1 MTNSQKPNYTF
12 ALTVMVVLMFL
23 LGFITTMNNS
33 MIAFCNKAFSPL
45 DDVELQLIN
54 TAFYGAYIL
63 SIPIAWLLG
72 KIGYKTAL
80 VAGVIVIGLGM
91 ALNYLGVEAG
101 FYGFLGCMFLVAVG
115 IVLLQ
120 VALNPYVL
128 VLGPPETAATRLTVN
143 QTFNSL
149 ATFIA
154 PLFVSM
160 IIVSNGTYNV
170 SQIQVPFLGLGI
182 FAIVLGVI
190 VMLLKLPAIKDEEPA
205 GDQVAEDG
213 KSYKS
218 SAFKYPHVM
227 LGALAIFTYLGV
239 EVGIPSFFPAKFES
253 LGLSVTDPTSLL
265 SLYWGGLLVGRA
277 FGHSAQVQ
285 RPQGA
290 LGRSVAVVALPAVF
304 VADLGLDVALP
315 LYRDRSVPLD
325 HVELHLLAGYGRSGA
340 QHQAGFGDH
349 LHRRDR
355 SGRADAGHGRRA
367 GRVRARSGLVLSVRV
382 LRLHGLVRA
391 EGIENPHGLSPC
403 RSFLR
408 RPSLSVFGGCFGTVL
423 A

>member
-205 GDQVAEDG
+205 GDQVAENG

-277 FGHSAQVQ
+277 FGSAIL
-285 RPQGA
+285 RTKAPWSTN
-290 LGRSVAVVALPAVF
+290 SV
-304 VADLGLDVALP
+304 
-315 LYRDRSVPLD
+315 
-325 HVELHLLAGYGRSGA
+325 
-340 QHQAGFGDH
+340 
-349 LHRRDR
+349 
-355 SGRADAGHGRRA
+355 
-367 GRVRARSGLVLSVRV
+367 
-382 LRLHGLVRA
+382 
-391 EGIENPHGLSPC
+391 
-403 RSFLR
+403 
-408 RPSLSVFGGCFGTVL
+408 
-423 A
+423 